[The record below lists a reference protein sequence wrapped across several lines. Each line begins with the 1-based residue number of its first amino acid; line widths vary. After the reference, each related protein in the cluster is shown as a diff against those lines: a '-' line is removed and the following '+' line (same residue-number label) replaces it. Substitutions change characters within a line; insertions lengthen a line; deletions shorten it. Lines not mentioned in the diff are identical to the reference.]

1 MLNWIKKYRITNE
14 LTDKDDDNQLKD
26 KNITFVYVNE
36 KQLIIGDND
45 DQGKKQTN
53 KLIDLNKIFFFVLF
67 CFATRV
73 SSNKIMT

>member
-1 MLNWIKKYRITNE
+1 MNWPIKMMTINWKT
-14 LTDKDDDNQLKD
+14 
-26 KNITFVYVNE
+26 KNITFVYVNHLNE